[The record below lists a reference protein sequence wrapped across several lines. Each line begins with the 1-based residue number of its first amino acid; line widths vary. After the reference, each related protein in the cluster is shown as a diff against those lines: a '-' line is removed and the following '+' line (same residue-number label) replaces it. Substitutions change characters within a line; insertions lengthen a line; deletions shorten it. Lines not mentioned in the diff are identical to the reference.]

1 MIDYRQDSEIVG
13 SCVHVFHDYG
23 IRLWSSATY
32 FFVGVDLST
41 IIFKEKYQKTNQM
54 LKSI

>member
-1 MIDYRQDSEIVG
+1 MIDYRQGSEIVG
-13 SCVHVFHDYG
+13 SFVHVFHDYRL
-23 IRLWSSATY
+23 RLWSSATY